1 MESKPGEEAQSSLTK
16 FYKGDLLFGAM
27 RPYFHKV
34 CIAPF
39 EGTTRT
45 TAFVLYPKHATDF
58 AFATL
63 LLHHPKTIDFATNH
77 STGSTIPYAVWQ
89 NSLDAMP
96 ILLPPPN
103 VRAAFNALVQPMLA
117 RIPPSYFVARTLATL
132 RDTLLPK
139 LISGEL
145 RVKDAERFVGRAN

>member
-1 MESKPGEEAQSSLTK
+1 
-16 FYKGDLLFGAM
+16 M

-39 EGTTRT
+39 SGTTRT
-45 TAFVLYPKHATDF
+45 TAFVLYPNREDDF

-63 LLHHPKTIDFATNH
+63 MLHEPNTIDFATRH
-77 STGSTIPYAVWQ
+77 STGSTIPYAVWTS
-89 NSLDAMP
+89 SLEDMP
-96 ILLPPPN
+96 IVLPPPE
-103 VRAAFNALVQPMLA
+103 VRGAFNEHVRSILL
-117 RIPPSYFVARTLATL
+117 RIPEPYFENRTLTAL

-145 RVKDAERFVGRAN
+145 RVNDAERFIGRVT

>member
-1 MESKPGEEAQSSLTK
+1 
-16 FYKGDLLFGAM
+16 M

-39 EGTTRT
+39 DGTTRT
-45 TAFVLYPKHATDF
+45 TAFVFYPKHKDDF

-63 LLHHPKTIDFATNH
+63 LLHDPKTIDFATRH
-77 STGSTIPYAVWQ
+77 STGSTIPYAVWVD
-89 NSLDAMP
+89 SMDTMP
-96 ILLPPPN
+96 AILPPSD
-103 VRAAFNALVQPMLA
+103 VRAAFNDAVRPMLG
-117 RIPPSYFVARTLATL
+117 RIPQPYFESLTLAAL

-145 RVKDAERFVGRAN
+145 RIAHRKPVAEVMQ